1 MKIFKKIK
9 QNLTYILFLALVG
22 TYGLLP
28 KLVLAATDQATTNC
42 TNFQSYF
49 NGAFSWITS
58 SNIKNFCTAGGLAI
72 FAIQIL
78 INFSGVVA
86 VLFLIVG
93 GFFYL
98 TSAGNEEQS
107 EKGKKILINSVIG
120 LVVIIL
126 ASAIV
131 RIIAGL
137 ITGGQ

>member
-1 MKIFKKIK
+1 MSASSQVSSWIASHF
-9 QNLTYILFLALVG
+9 
-22 TYGLLP
+22 P
-28 KLVLAATDQATTNC
+28 
-42 TNFQSYF
+42 
-49 NGAFSWITS
+49 NGACEVKETGKF
-58 SNIKNFCTAGGLAI
+58 
-72 FAIQIL
+72 
-78 INFSGVVA
+78 
-86 VLFLIVG
+86 
-93 GFFYL
+93 